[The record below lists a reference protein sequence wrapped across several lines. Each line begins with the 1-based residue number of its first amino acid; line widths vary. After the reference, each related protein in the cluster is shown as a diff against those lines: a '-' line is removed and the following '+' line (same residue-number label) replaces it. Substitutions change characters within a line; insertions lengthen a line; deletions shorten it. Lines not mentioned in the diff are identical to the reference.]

1 MTDENQIRTVDGEEF
16 QRLVL
21 SGAANLKAHARTV
34 DELNVF
40 PIPDGDTGENMCMTI
55 IGGLD
60 AMKRVEDNSVEKK
73 SKALSDGMLLNA
85 RGNSGVI
92 LSQMFRG
99 MAEGFA
105 GIECATI
112 EDFAVALKKG
122 VECAYNAVVN
132 PVEGTILTVAREAAA
147 YAHSRINENSTLASV
162 ALDYFTE
169 CKASLKRT
177 PELLAVLK
185 EAGVTDSGGAGLM
198 YLAEGSL
205 SAARGDDVVDE
216 GLSAGVS
223 QKIELDFNKFT
234 EDSVMEY
241 GYCTEILLRLQR
253 AKTDLE
259 SFTPQIFIDYLTEM
273 GGDSIVAFVNGTV
286 LKVHVHTMTPWKV
299 LEFAQRYGEFLTI
312 KIENMT
318 LQHNETTI
326 VKEGERRIDDDELR
340 VEKPRKKFGLVTV
353 ASGAGLISAFEECG
367 ADVVIDGGQGKN
379 PSAEDFIKAFDRTNA
394 EHIFVLPNNGNII
407 LAAKQAAELYEK
419 SDVIVI
425 ESKNIGQAYSAL
437 TLLDYSD
444 DDAEKIAAKLRE
456 DMCGVSTGM
465 VTCSVRDAHLNGVD
479 IALGDYIGF
488 TDKTMLTSEKKKED
502 AFRSLADKMK
512 VGENEFCIVVF
523 GKDASESERK
533 AAAAHIEENYP
544 GVEFYTIDG
553 GQDVYDYI
561 LILE

>member
-1 MTDENQIRTVDGEEF
+1 MDEMQNKVVDGVAF

-55 IGGLD
+55 SGGLD
-60 AMKRVEDNSVEKK
+60 GMKNVAANSVQEKA
-73 SKALSDGMLLNA
+73 KALSDGMLLNA

-92 LSQMFRG
+92 LSQLFRG
-99 MAEGFA
+99 MAEGFI
-105 GIECATI
+105 GVERATLH
-112 EDFAVALKKG
+112 DVAAALDRG
-122 VECAYNAVVN
+122 VECAYKAVVN

-147 YAHSRINENSTLASV
+147 YARKRITPDSSLESF

-169 CKASLKRT
+169 AKASLKRT

-198 YLAEGSL
+198 YIAEGTL
-205 SAARGDDVVDE
+205 SAVRGEDVIDN
-216 GLSAGVS
+216 S
-223 QKIELDFNKFT
+223 IEQTVKTEIDFDKFT
-234 EDSVMEY
+234 EDSVMEF

-253 AKTDLE
+253 SKTNLE
-259 SFTPQIFIDYLTEM
+259 TFTPQIFVDYLTSI
-273 GGDSIVAFVNGTV
+273 GGDSIVAFVTGTV

-299 LEFAQRYGEFLTI
+299 LEFAQRYGEFLTV

-318 LQHNETTI
+318 LQHNETTV
-326 VKEGERRIDDDELR
+326 VKKGERLIDDDDLR

-353 ASGAGLISAFEECG
+353 ATGEGLISAFKECG

-379 PSAEDFIKAFDRTNA
+379 PSADDFMHAFDQTNA
-394 EHIFVLPNNGNII
+394 DHIFVLPNNGNII
-407 LAAKQAAELYEK
+407 LAARQAAELYDK
-419 SDVIVI
+419 SDIIII

-437 TLLDYSD
+437 TLLDYSE
-444 DDAEKIAAKLRE
+444 DDAEKIAQKLRE
-456 DMCGVSTGM
+456 DMSDVSTGM
-465 VTCSVRDAHLNGVD
+465 ITCSVRDAHLNGVD
-479 IALGDYIGF
+479 ISSGDYIGF
-488 TDKTMLTSEKKKED
+488 TDKTMLVSEKKKED
-502 AFRSLADKMK
+502 AFKGLAEKMK
-512 VGENEFCIVVF
+512 VGEHEFCIAVF
-523 GKDASESERK
+523 GKEANEDERNEAESYISK
-533 AAAAHIEENYP
+533 NYP
-544 GVEFYTIDG
+544 MVEFYSIDG